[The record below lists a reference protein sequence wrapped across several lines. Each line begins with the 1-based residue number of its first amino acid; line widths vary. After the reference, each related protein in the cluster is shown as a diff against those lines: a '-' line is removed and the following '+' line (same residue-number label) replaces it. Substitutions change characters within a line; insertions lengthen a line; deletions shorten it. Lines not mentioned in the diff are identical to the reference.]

1 MQTLK
6 KDEVLRYLGYK
17 GQEMPCEVDD
27 AIESNMS
34 KITSICNPKFTCL
47 ISDIKI
53 VENAVN
59 LKGTNLI
66 LEGKDILNH
75 LKDAIK
81 CVTLAC
87 TLGVEFDRELLK
99 LQRKSMS
106 DAVIF
111 DACGT
116 AFIEEFADKCEEE
129 ILSPF
134 KKDGYY
140 SNFRFSPGYGDLSL
154 HLQKDIIN
162 FFDLPKKIGVTVTD
176 SGLLLPQKSITAFIG
191 IFDTP
196 QQKLE
201 SKCENCKNKDT
212 CSMRKD
218 GNICD

>member
-1 MQTLK
+1 MPTLK

-17 GQEMPCEVDD
+17 GQKIPIDID
-27 AIESNMS
+27 KSIEFNIS
-34 KITSICNPKFTCL
+34 KIVSICNPKFTYM

-53 VENAVN
+53 VDNAVN

-75 LKDAIK
+75 LKGSVK

-87 TLGVEFDRELLK
+87 TLGAEFDKELLR

-111 DACGT
+111 DACST

-134 KKDGYY
+134 KNDGYY
-140 SNFRFSPGYGDLSL
+140 SNFRFSPGYGDLPLTS
-154 HLQKDIIN
+154 QKDILN
-162 FFDLPKKIGVTVTD
+162 CLEAGKKIGLTVTD

-191 IFDTP
+191 VFDTP
-196 QQKLE
+196 QQKLT
-201 SKCENCKNKDT
+201 SKCDNCKNKNT